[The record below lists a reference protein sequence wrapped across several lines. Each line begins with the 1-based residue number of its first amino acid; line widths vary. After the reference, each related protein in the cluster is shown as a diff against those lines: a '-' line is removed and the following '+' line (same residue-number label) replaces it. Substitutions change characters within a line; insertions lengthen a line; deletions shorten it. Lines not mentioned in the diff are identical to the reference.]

1 MLEKI
6 CSNDLCFTRGLENDR
21 VNTYLRVDDYDW
33 MNYELKT
40 KLITEQLGDLDITF
54 EYFGST
60 FSFMTVIQK
69 LNGNTK
75 EYKYKYNSEIFRTY
89 ISLFM
94 LTHVTSWYST
104 YAFNGEEIVLKFY
117 NAVIENGE
125 LEQ

>member
-1 MLEKI
+1 MLRKI
-6 CSNDLCFTRGLENDR
+6 NAAELIYVEEERT
-21 VNTYLRVDDYDW
+21 NTFVRIDDYDW
-33 MNYELKT
+33 MNYDIKT
-40 KLITEQLGDLDITF
+40 KFTTEEQGSLNVEF
-54 EYFGST
+54 EYYGST
-60 FSFMTVIQK
+60 TSSMTVIQE

-75 EYKYKYNSEIFRTY
+75 EYKYKYNSEIFKKY

-94 LTHVTSWYST
+94 LTHVISWDST